1 MNKILITGAAGFIGF
16 HLTKKLM
23 KDNVIV
29 AIDNINNYYS
39 KSLKYARL
47 NLLGVDSNYN
57 SISENLKF
65 INLDISKSKLIDK
78 LFDYYDFD
86 YVINLAAQAGVRH
99 SINKPLDYID
109 SNIKGFLNI
118 LEASKKYKIKHL
130 IYASSSSVYGGLN
143 TDLFSENLNVDK
155 PISIYAAS
163 KKANEL
169 MAHTYSS
176 LFKLPTTGLRFFTV
190 YGPWGRPDMAYY
202 KFTENIINGKTIE
215 VYNQG
220 NMYRDFTYIDD
231 IVDGIVKS
239 LDFIPKKEVPYSI
252 YNIGNNK
259 PIKLNYFIELLEKY
273 TNKKAKIN
281 YKEIQKGDL
290 IKTNA
295 DINLIT
301 NEIGYNPKVKIE
313 VGLKNFVEWYKYY
326 YKIK

>member
-1 MNKILITGAAGFIGF
+1 
-16 HLTKKLM
+16 M

-301 NEIGYNPKVKIE
+301 NEIGYNPKVTIE
-313 VGLKNFVEWYKYY
+313 DGLKYFVEWYKSYY
-326 YKIK
+326 NII

>member
-1 MNKILITGAAGFIGF
+1 MNKIFITGAAGFIGF

-78 LFDYYDFD
+78 LFDEYKFD

-301 NEIGYNPKVKIE
+301 NEIGYNPKVTIE
-313 VGLKNFVEWYKYY
+313 DGLNYFVEWYKYY

>member
-1 MNKILITGAAGFIGF
+1 
-16 HLTKKLM
+16 M

-78 LFDYYDFD
+78 LFDEYKFD

-301 NEIGYNPKVKIE
+301 NEIGYNPKVTIE
-313 VGLKNFVEWYKYY
+313 DGLNYFVEWYKYY

>member
-78 LFDYYDFD
+78 LFDEYKFD

-301 NEIGYNPKVKIE
+301 NEIGYNPKVTIE
-313 VGLKNFVEWYKYY
+313 DGLKYFVEWYKSYY
-326 YKIK
+326 NII

>member
-39 KSLKYARL
+39 KSLKYSRL

-78 LFDYYDFD
+78 LFDEYKFD

-109 SNIKGFLNI
+109 SNVKGFLNI

-163 KKANEL
+163 KKTNEL

-239 LDFIPKKEVPYSI
+239 LDFIPKKEIPYSI

-301 NEIGYNPKVKIE
+301 NEIGYNPKVTIE
-313 VGLKNFVEWYKYY
+313 DGLNYFVEWYKYY

>member
-301 NEIGYNPKVKIE
+301 NEIGYNPKVTIE
-313 VGLKNFVEWYKYY
+313 DGLKYFVEWYKSYY
-326 YKIK
+326 NII

>member
-39 KSLKYARL
+39 KSLKYSRL

-78 LFDYYDFD
+78 LFDEYKFD

-118 LEASKKYKIKHL
+118 LEVSKKYKIKHL
-130 IYASSSSVYGGLN
+130 IYASSSSVYGGLY

-163 KKANEL
+163 KKTNEL

-301 NEIGYNPKVKIE
+301 NEIGYNPKVTIE
-313 VGLKNFVEWYKYY
+313 DGLNYFVEWYKYY